1 MNILFYRYGS
11 ICESDLIAAFREYGI
26 TVYESDDEITDKN
39 ILPAQRA
46 DTLSKA
52 LFERNYSFVFSI
64 NFFPDIS
71 EVCNIFHIPYMCLIV
86 DSPVLELY
94 SNSLANP
101 CNRVFLF
108 DKELYREFHPVNPD
122 CIFHIPLAANVA
134 VWDKVINS
142 AKGNEFRSDI
152 AFVGSLYS
160 EKCPFD
166 NIHISSPYNKGF
178 IDGLIEAQLKVYGYF
193 FVEEMLNDSIVK
205 DIMNDYPGFYRFI
218 PNSRENY
225 KAVLAQLYIGTK
237 ITCEERIRLFTR
249 LSERFNVD
257 IYTASDTSS
266 MPHIHNRGLAKTHTE
281 MPLIFNQTAININPT
296 AKSIRSG
303 LPLRIFDIL
312 GCGGFMLT
320 NYQPELPEYF
330 TIGEHLDIYES
341 LDDLEYKVDYYLR
354 HPSERKEIAR
364 NGYEHVRQNHTYTIR
379 AGQMIQAAF
388 GGGSI

>member
-1 MNILFYRYGS
+1 MNIMFYRYGS
-11 ICESDLIAAFREYGI
+11 ICEPDMISAFREYGI
-26 TVYESDDEITDKN
+26 QVYESDAEITNKN

-122 CIFHIPLAANVA
+122 CIFHIPLATNVA
-134 VWDKVINS
+134 AWDKVINS

-166 NIHISSPYNKGF
+166 NIHISSLYNKGF
-178 IDGLIEAQLKVYGYF
+178 IDGLIEAQLKIYGYF
-193 FVEEMLNDSIVK
+193 FVEEILNDSIVE
-205 DIMNDYPGFYRFI
+205 DIMNDYPGFYRFM

-249 LSERFNVD
+249 LSDRFDVD

-266 MPHIHNRGLAKTHTE
+266 MPHIHNRGLAKTLTE
-281 MPLIFNQTAININPT
+281 MPLIFNQAAININPT

-312 GCGGFMLT
+312 GCGGFFVH
-320 NYQPELPEYF
+320 N
-330 TIGEHLDIYES
+330 
-341 LDDLEYKVDYYLR
+341 
-354 HPSERKEIAR
+354 
-364 NGYEHVRQNHTYTIR
+364 
-379 AGQMIQAAF
+379 
-388 GGGSI
+388 

>member
-11 ICESDLIAAFREYGI
+11 ICEPDLIAAFREYGI

-46 DTLSKA
+46 ETLSRA

-64 NFFPDIS
+64 NFYPDIS

-86 DSPVLELY
+86 DSPILELY

-122 CIFHIPLAANVA
+122 CIFHIPLATNVGTWNKIIDA
-134 VWDKVINS
+134 AHGD
-142 AKGNEFRSDI
+142 EFSSDI

-166 NIHISSPYNKGF
+166 HIHISSSYNKGF
-178 IDGLIEAQLKVYGYF
+178 IDGLIEAQLRVYGYF
-193 FVEEMLNDSIVK
+193 FVEEMLNDTIVK
-205 DIMNDYPGFYRFI
+205 DIMKDYPEFYRFM

-225 KAVLAQLYIGTK
+225 KAVLAQYYIASK
-237 ITCEERIRLFTR
+237 ITCEERLRLFTR

-266 MPHIHNRGLAKTHTE
+266 MPHIHNRGLARTLTE
-281 MPLIFNQTAININPT
+281 MPLIFNHAAINLNPT

-303 LPLRIFDIL
+303 LPLRVFDIL
-312 GCGGFMLT
+312 GCRGFMLT

-354 HPSERKEIAR
+354 HPAVRKEIAH
-364 NGYEHVRQNHTYTIR
+364 NGYEYVCRNHTYAIR
-379 AGQMIQAAF
+379 VGQMIQAAF
-388 GGGSI
+388 GGGRI

>member
-11 ICESDLIAAFREYGI
+11 ICEPDLIAAFREYGI

-46 DTLSKA
+46 DALSKA

-166 NIHISSPYNKGF
+166 NIRISSPYNKGF

-330 TIGEHLDIYES
+330 TIGEHLS
-341 LDDLEYKVDYYLR
+341 LI
-354 HPSERKEIAR
+354 HI
-364 NGYEHVRQNHTYTIR
+364 
-379 AGQMIQAAF
+379 
-388 GGGSI
+388 